1 MDFRVSSNSSPKQN
15 MTSPFTKNSISEYT
29 ETEFLLLMQE
39 IRTAN
44 RQTSDD
50 VLDPLLDHFC
60 NITEH
65 PDGTDLIYYP
75 EEGADNSNEGIIE
88 IVKRWRAANGL
99 SGFKQ

>member
-1 MDFRVSSNSSPKQN
+1 MKKSLSD
-15 MTSPFTKNSISEYT
+15 YT
-29 ETEFLLLMQE
+29 EAEFLRFMQE

-44 RQTSDD
+44 KNASDD

-75 EEGADNSNEGIIE
+75 DEGVDNSNEGITE
-88 IVKRWRAANGL
+88 TVKKWRAANGL
-99 SGFKQ
+99 PGFKQ